1 VVVLLLRDLLIPEVA
16 VVLDQVVNQ
25 AGVMVGPVVLEL

>member
-1 VVVLLLRDLLIPEVA
+1 MDVLQPQDLLIPEVA

-25 AGVMVGPVVLEL
+25 AGVMVGPVALEL